1 MRLRRGCEGVQHLHR
16 GVYPR
21 AAGSHRAGDRCA
33 AQNLK
38 PLTGTVTSPPRKTT
52 FFQDVF
58 IQKLADIHLMLEN
71 TGKAE

>member
-33 AQNLK
+33 AQTLK
-38 PLTGTVTSPPRKTT
+38 PLTGSHLSTYKND